1 MKKEMLSGNEA
12 VALAALHS
20 GCSLG
25 TGYPGT
31 PSTEILERFSE
42 IGGSAQWAPN
52 EKVAAEVALGVA
64 FAGGNALCTMKHVGF
79 SVAQDLFFTA
89 AYSGIQG
96 GFVAVVAD
104 DPGMASSQNE
114 QDTRSLALAGGI
126 PVLEPADSQEAY
138 DFTRLAF
145 TLSRRWGVVVI
156 VRTTTRISHSNGIVA
171 FDEGGREAV
180 PQAAYSRDI
189 PARVMVPGHAKPA
202 HRRLRAKLADI
213 EKWNADEGPNK
224 IIEGAG
230 GANNKLG
237 IVSSGVAFQHAFE
250 AAPDAG
256 FFKVGMC
263 YPLPLEKIVAFT
275 KRYERCIAIEEGDP
289 YLTTQLR
296 AAGANLEARPE
307 TYRFGEFT
315 VDRALAQIRGDTV
328 EKTPAVKAKPPQ
340 LCNGCPHLFSF
351 EPLVREGMIVAGDI
365 GCYTL
370 AALKPLQA
378 MDIQICMGASIGIG
392 LGLRHVLPE
401 AQARKVVSVI
411 GDSTFM
417 HSGLA
422 GLVEMVYNAPK
433 TGHVVIVVD
442 NSITA
447 MTGQQENPSTG
458 RKLDHTPATKVEIE
472 NVARGIGIKNVAAF
486 NPVKQSDEFMA
497 YLKGC
502 LAKNELSL
510 IVLRQPCVLAMPMLA
525 KLKAATAASA
535 TATATAGEPR
545 SGSI

>member
-1 MKKEMLSGNEA
+1 MKKELLSGNEA
-12 VALAALHS
+12 IALAALHS
-20 GCSLG
+20 GCALG
-25 TGYPGT
+25 AGYPGT

-42 IGGSAQWAPN
+42 LGGSAQWAPN

-64 FAGGNALCTMKHVGF
+64 FAESSALCTMKHVGF

-96 GFVAVVAD
+96 AFVAIVAD

-114 QDTRSLALAGGI
+114 QDTRSLALAGGL

-145 TLSRRWGVVVI
+145 RLSRRWGTIVI
-156 VRTTTRISHSNGIVA
+156 VRTTTRISHSNSVVA
-171 FDEGGREAV
+171 FDETARE
-180 PQAAYSRDI
+180 PLPRAAYSRDI

-202 HRRLRAKLADI
+202 HRRLRARLAEI
-213 EKWNADEGPNK
+213 EKWNAAEGPNK
-224 IIEGAG
+224 IIDGAG
-230 GANNKLG
+230 NKLG
-237 IVSSGVAFQHAFE
+237 IISSGVAFQHAFE
-250 AAPDAG
+250 AAPGAG

-263 YPLPLEKIVAFT
+263 HPLPVEKIVEFT

-296 AAGANLEARPE
+296 AAGANLDARPE

-315 VDRALAQIRGDTV
+315 TDRALAQIRGDTA
-328 EKTPAVKAKPPQ
+328 ETPRPVKAKPPQ
-340 LCNGCPHLFSF
+340 LCKGCPHLFSF
-351 EPLVREGMIVAGDI
+351 EPLVREGIIVAGDI

-392 LGLRHVLPE
+392 LGMRHVLPE
-401 AQARKVVSVI
+401 ERARKVVSVI

-417 HSGLA
+417 HSGLP
-422 GLVEMVYNAPK
+422 GLVEMVYNAPR

-442 NSITA
+442 NSTTA
-447 MTGQQENPSTG
+447 MTGTQENPSTG
-458 RKLDHTPATKVEIE
+458 RKLDRSPTTRVSIE
-472 NVARGIGIKNVAAF
+472 EVARGIGIKNVAAF
-486 NPVKQSDEFMA
+486 NPVRQSGEFTA
-497 YLKGC
+497 FLKDC

-510 IVLRQPCVLAMPMLA
+510 IVLRQPCVLAAPIIA
-525 KLKAATAASA
+525 KLKAAAAAAELKSA
-535 TATATAGEPR
+535 
-545 SGSI
+545 